1 MILLAN
7 RKPHVVLGDP
17 GVPIGVELGGRDGG
31 DAELLDE
38 EPGELEVAGARGHVG
53 REGVVPGEPHAR
65 HVHHDEVAA
74 LGLRVGQAELAP
86 HFVEARHLAVHVAHG
101 FVPEPFAFGLFEAW
115 GLCWLVDVLEILVG
129 GGVFE
134 IGVLIEA
141 MDRDKG

>member
-7 RKPHVVLGDP
+7 RKAHVVLGDP

-129 GGVFE
+129 EWSVRDR
-134 IGVLIEA
+134 VL
-141 MDRDKG
+141 DRGINRGNR